1 MKRPVLARKARDKTK
16 RAAAASM
23 RVLSFGH
30 PTYFPPISRRDQERK
45 GQVREQDPSFGR
57 ILMNWKNKM
66 KEHVVDAVKK
76 QTKRNRKQNRRPD
89 PAVVNGRRHYE
100 REDRGQPEMD
110 RHKTEAEMRRIDMEH
125 LPPHYRRNDQR

>member
-45 GQVREQDPSFGR
+45 GQVREQYPSFGR

-76 QTKRNRKQNRRPD
+76 QTKRIESRIAD
-89 PAVVNGRRHYE
+89 PI
-100 REDRGQPEMD
+100 P
-110 RHKTEAEMRRIDMEH
+110 KW
-125 LPPHYRRNDQR
+125 